1 MKWLMFALV
10 AWVMVGLETGL
21 KPALQLGPTPIA
33 PSFVLPLAVVVAM
46 FASSSASLWAC
57 LLLGLMIDLTWK
69 IPRTDFGT
77 ATMIGPYALGYLL
90 AGQLVLTLRGIM
102 MRRNPL
108 SVAFLSA
115 AAAIVANVVVVA
127 IITLHTAFYNDPIDW
142 SPPQQLLA
150 RLISALYTGL
160 IGLVLA
166 PALLFVAP
174 FMGLQTPG
182 TRRYVKRS

>member
-1 MKWLMFALV
+1 MRWLMFVLV
-10 AWVMVGLETGL
+10 AWVMLGLETGL

-33 PSFVLPLAVVVAM
+33 PSFVLPLAVVIAM

-57 LLLGLMIDLTWK
+57 LILGLMVDLTWK
-69 IPRTDFGT
+69 IPRTDYGT

-115 AAAIVANVVVVA
+115 CAAAVANVVVVA
-127 IITLHTAFYNDPIDW
+127 IITLHTAFYTEPIEW
-142 SPPQQLLA
+142 SAPQQLLA
-150 RLISALYTGL
+150 RLSSALYTGV

-166 PALLFVAP
+166 PVLLFVAP

-182 TRRYVKRS
+182 TRRYVKRG